1 MLSEVSQAEK
11 DKLYMWNL
19 KVTQMNV
26 YTKQKQILPL
36 NSQYSNYIWNGPEA
50 AVVLQDHKSIT

>member
-1 MLSEVSQAEK
+1 MELQNIMLSEVSQAEK

-19 KVTQMNV
+19 KVIQMNV

-36 NSQYSNYIWNGPEA
+36 
-50 AVVLQDHKSIT
+50 K